1 MEIYNEEVQLLI
13 QKDNCFEFLLHE
25 SGKRFNVDLQQVLP
39 MTPFFLG
46 RCAAEDQVLMKE
58 EAATDVIVVYLK
70 NESLYVTRQNYEPNP
85 EFILT
90 KAAFPLEFEHF
101 SDVLRCVQS
110 SETGFSVYDQKGDF
124 LFTIYDFASR
134 SQLTYVFP
142 VDLGLST
149 VEYRFLTVAKIHYG
163 SYYLFLV
170 YDLFRKEIKAKNM
183 EFSVEWK
190 GAQLDY
196 RLTGPNELEIS
207 SEAVSSIVDFQRVPI
222 RGRRVFT
229 IYQLESYRDRHLLGA
244 VKING
249 VTYYLHNKLNGVFFS
264 HGNPVRVSGFQ
275 PNMKLRLIGNNL
287 YLFGRYTHY
296 AYKASGSYDWLYLN
310 NKEQPVAKFIRPFKI
325 RLFRR
330 YGFFKVPISNFSE
343 KPGEKQLFVGAN
355 ELILHPLK
363 LKRSPL
369 PSRTLDFKVYGTQAV
384 VVKTS
389 AEGFLTASAVPATQE
404 YTWRNRILLAV
415 SNLKKSK
422 YVPKIFRAIFKMME
436 KLPKKRKL
444 VMFESFHAR
453 QYSDNPR
460 AIYEYMRDNT
470 EGYQL
475 VWSIDR
481 SAAKL
486 FDSFQVPYIVR
497 FTWRWFLNYPRAQYW
512 VNNVRLPV
520 WMPKPKGTIYIQTW
534 HGTPLK
540 RLGLDITAVQMP
552 GTKTDT
558 YQRSIVNE
566 SRKWDYL
573 VSPNAYSTDVFK
585 RAFHFKGKVI
595 ESGYP
600 RNDVLSNYSKKTIH
614 GIKEKL
620 SLPADKKVMLY
631 APTWRDNEFYQKG
644 KYRFEFQF
652 DLENW
657 KREFGSDWV
666 LLTRMHYLIAEN
678 FDFSA
683 HEGYV
688 FDLSAY
694 PDIRDLYLISDV
706 LITDYS
712 SVFFDYAILY
722 RPIIF
727 FMYDLEKYRD
737 QLRGFYINIEEEAP
751 GSIVQTEDELFQ
763 AIRDMEIGD
772 VHMDPI
778 FEAFRDKYSS
788 LEDGHAAERVVQAF
802 LQEPDK
808 K

>member
-1 MEIYNEEVQLLI
+1 MKIYNEDVQLLI
-13 QKDNCFEFLLHE
+13 QQDNYIEFLLQE
-25 SGKRFNVDLQQVLP
+25 SGQRFCVDLQQVLSGP
-39 MTPFFLG
+39 PFFLG
-46 RCAAEDQVLMKE
+46 YCAAEDQVLLKE
-58 EAATDVIVVYLK
+58 ETDTDVIVIYLK
-70 NESLYVTRQNYEPNP
+70 NESLYVTRQHYEPTP
-85 EFILT
+85 GFALT
-90 KAAFPLEFEHF
+90 GAAFPLEFDQF
-101 SDVLRCVQS
+101 SDVARCAQT
-110 SETGFSVYDQKGDF
+110 SETGFSVYDQKGNF
-124 LFTIYDFASR
+124 LFTIHDFVSR

-149 VEYRFLTVAKIHYG
+149 VEYRFLTIAKVHYA

-170 YDLFRKEIKAKNM
+170 YDLFRKELKAKNM
-183 EFSVEWK
+183 AFSVEWK
-190 GAQLDY
+190 SAPLEY
-196 RLTGPNELEIS
+196 RLVGPNELDIS
-207 SEAVSSIVDFQRVPI
+207 SETVSSIVDFRSIPGK
-222 RGRRVFT
+222 GRRVFT
-229 IYQLESYRDRHLLGA
+229 IYQLENYRDRHLLGII
-244 VKING
+244 KING

-264 HGNPVRVSGFQ
+264 RGNPVRVSGFQ
-275 PNMKLRLIGNNL
+275 PNMKLRLIGSNL

-296 AYKASGSYDWLYLN
+296 AYKASGSYERLYLN
-310 NKEQPVAKFIRPFKI
+310 NEEQPVAKFIRPFKV
-325 RLFRR
+325 RLLRR
-330 YGFFKVPISNFSE
+330 YGFFKVPISSFSE
-343 KPGEKQLFVGAN
+343 KPGEQQLFVGSN

-369 PSRTLDFKVYGTQAV
+369 PSRTLDFKVHGEQAV

-404 YTWRNRILLAV
+404 YTWRNRTLLAV
-415 SNLKKSK
+415 SHLKNSK
-422 YVPKIFRAIFKMME
+422 YVQKIFRAVFKVMG

-444 VMFESFHAR
+444 VMFESFHAK

-460 AIYEYMRDNT
+460 AIYEYMRDNA

-475 VWSIDR
+475 IWSIDR

-497 FTWRWFLNYPRAQYW
+497 FTWRWFLYYPRAHYW
-512 VNNVRLPV
+512 VNNVRLPA
-520 WMPKPKGTIYIQTW
+520 WMPKPEGTIYIQTW

-540 RLGLDITAVQMP
+540 RLGLDIMAVQMP

-573 VSPNAYSTDVFK
+573 VSPNPYSTEIFK

-600 RNDVLSNYSKKTIH
+600 RNDVLSNYSKETIH

-620 SLPADKKVMLY
+620 NLPAGKKVMLY

-652 DLENW
+652 NLEKW
-657 KREFGSDWV
+657 KKEFGPEWV

-694 PDIRDLYLISDV
+694 ADIRDLYLISDV

-751 GSIVQTEDELFQ
+751 GPIVQTEDELFQ
-763 AIRDMEIGD
+763 AIRDMEIRD

-778 FEAFRDKYSS
+778 FEVFRAKYSS

-802 LQEPDK
+802 LQESDK